1 MMSMLIDICTA
12 CSLISLNV
20 LLWVLCYVKYLK
32 PSERGKNEG
41 GNDLKLDDE
50 ENIEKEKLAKEWANM
65 MNYNGIIKG
74 GD

>member
-1 MMSMLIDICTA
+1 MDAILSICIA
-12 CSLISLNV
+12 GSLLSLNV

-32 PSERGKNEG
+32 PPERGRDEAKI
-41 GNDLKLDDE
+41 DLKESDE